1 VNKVRK
7 LILII
12 LTIAILLTNTFI
24 IPHKDMAFKQIPQKY
39 IVADEAGPGVLFI
52 KYYDKQRLI

>member
-1 VNKVRK
+1 MRK

-39 IVADEAGPGVLFI
+39 LVADEAEPGVLVE
-52 KYYDKQRLI
+52 KALG

>member
-1 VNKVRK
+1 MNKVRK

-24 IPHKDMAFKQIPQKY
+24 IPHKNMAFKQIPQKY
-39 IVADEAGPGVLFI
+39 IVADEAEPGVLVE
-52 KYYDKQRLI
+52 KSVRVN

>member
-1 VNKVRK
+1 MRK

-24 IPHKDMAFKQIPQKY
+24 IPHKNMAFKQIPQKY
-39 IVADEAGPGVLFI
+39 IVADEAEPGVLVE
-52 KYYDKQRLI
+52 KSVRVN

>member
-1 VNKVRK
+1 VSKLRK

-24 IPHKDMAFKQIPQKY
+24 IPHKYMTFKQIPQKY
-39 IVADEAGPGVLFI
+39 LVTDEAGPGVLAE
-52 KYYDKQRLI
+52 KALG

>member
-1 VNKVRK
+1 MRK